1 MRRPSQGKR
10 RKKGNGRSGFFFLLP
25 SLCGVAFFVLLPF
38 AETVRRSFT
47 TAVTGEWAG
56 FANYRTVLNNTAFR
70 LAADNTLRF
79 VSCALPL
86 LVLPGLLL
94 ALMLNRCR
102 AVRAVKSLLLL
113 PMAMPAAT
121 VVLVW
126 KLVSAPQG
134 FLNLVLEQA
143 CGGGG
148 QIHTDYMGSGLAF
161 WVLVFTYVWKNLGY
175 TVILWLAGLQA
186 LSGEMKEAAAVDGAG
201 GLTCF
206 FLIELPNLK
215 PTLYT
220 ITVLSFL
227 NAFKAFREAWLVA
240 GSYPDESIYLLQH
253 LFNNWFMNLE
263 YDRMAAA
270 AVLVGAVLFLVIR
283 ILQRLWDG

>member
-1 MRRPSQGKR
+1 MRRPGLAVRHGR
-10 RKKGNGRSGFFFLLP
+10 RRRSGFLFLLP
-25 SLCGVAFFVLLPF
+25 SLCGVILFVLLPF

-56 FANYRTVLNNTAFR
+56 LANYRTELGNEAFG
-70 LAADNTLRF
+70 LAAGNTLRF
-79 VSCALPL
+79 VLCAIPL

-102 AVRAVKSLLLL
+102 AVQAVKGLFLF

-126 KLVSAPQG
+126 KLVFGPQG
-134 FLNLVLEQA
+134 FLNLLLDQA
-143 CGGGG
+143 GGGGG
-148 QIHTDYMGSGLAF
+148 QIHRDYMGSSLAF

-175 TVILWLAGLQA
+175 TVILWLAGIQA
-186 LSGEMKEAAAVDGAG
+186 LSSEMKEAALVDGAG
-201 GLTCF
+201 RAACF

-215 PTLYT
+215 PALYT

-253 LFNNWFMNLE
+253 MFNNWFMNLE

-270 AVLVGAVLFLVIR
+270 AVLVGAALFLVIR
-283 ILQRLWDG
+283 LLQRLWDV